1 MRRARIIVGAVLI
14 GGFVYMG
21 LGAFNDTLTP
31 YVSFNEAR
39 AKAGKN
45 VQITGDLTAERT
57 YWYGDDQQRTF
68 HFIMV
73 EQETGDSLYVA
84 FDGVKPSTFDEAT
97 GIVAIGT
104 YDGSQFMAKQV
115 LTKCPSKYEGK
126 DPNEHDKALGREK
139 GDSAVGLSDTP
150 R

>member
-1 MRRARIIVGAVLI
+1 MRRARIIIGVVLI
-14 GGFVYMG
+14 AGFVYMG

-31 YVSFNEAR
+31 YVSFDEAR
-39 AKAGKN
+39 ARAGTN
-45 VQITGDLTAERT
+45 VQVTGDLTAERT
-57 YWYGDDQQRTF
+57 YWYSDDQLRTF

-84 FDGVKPSTFDEAT
+84 FDGVKPSTFDEAV
-97 GIVAIGT
+97 GIVAIGS
-104 YDGSQFMAKQV
+104 YDGSHFMAKQV

-126 DPNEHDKALGREK
+126 DPNEHEKALGQEK